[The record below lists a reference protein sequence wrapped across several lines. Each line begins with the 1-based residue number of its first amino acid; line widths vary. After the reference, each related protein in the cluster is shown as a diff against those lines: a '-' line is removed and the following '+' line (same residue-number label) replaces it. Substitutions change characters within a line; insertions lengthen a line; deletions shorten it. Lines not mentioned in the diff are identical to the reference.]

1 MNVQFSK
8 FQQLITNSIKYKIF
22 MLTKLPMGFF
32 SGLKIVELN
41 EEKAAVSVRF
51 KWLNQNPFQF
61 VFQILQGQVLNI

>member
-41 EEKAAVSVRF
+41 EEKAAVSVR
-51 KWLNQNPFQF
+51 LN
-61 VFQILQGQVLNI
+61 G